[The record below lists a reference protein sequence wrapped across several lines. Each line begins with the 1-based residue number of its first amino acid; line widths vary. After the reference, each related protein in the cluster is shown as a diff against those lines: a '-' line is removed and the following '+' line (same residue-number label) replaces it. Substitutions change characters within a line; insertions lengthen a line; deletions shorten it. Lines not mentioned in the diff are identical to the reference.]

1 MAKNGYDL
9 ESLFAVP
16 QPQTTA
22 RPSSSA
28 KEKEIGTVTP
38 SAYRRPQETG
48 RKKKSEKLSA
58 VGKKCN
64 FFIYPDLVE
73 ALRERADSEQRP
85 VQTIV
90 NEALRQYL
98 K

>member
-1 MAKNGYDL
+1 MAKNGFDL
-9 ESLFAVP
+9 ESLFAIP

-22 RPSSSA
+22 RPSLSVA
-28 KEKEIGTVTP
+28 EKERATVTP
-38 SAYRRPQETG
+38 SEYRRPQEAG
-48 RKKKSEKLSA
+48 HKKKSEKLSA

>member
-1 MAKNGYDL
+1 MAKNGFDL
-9 ESLFAVP
+9 ESLFTVLK
-16 QPQTTA
+16 PQTPA
-22 RPSSSA
+22 SPSVA
-28 KEKEIGTVTP
+28 VEEKERATVTP
-38 SAYRRPQETG
+38 SAYRRPQEAG
-48 RKKKSEKLSA
+48 HKKKSEKLSA